1 MARAF
6 KINASGARIVMA
18 RIARRLIMPFAF
30 AAMTPTAGHAFA
42 QGAFPAPLPGQAAAS
57 VRNALQDACM
67 KEFAP
72 LREETVERAKL
83 IKAARERHAP
93 PDEACNLLGNFAQSE
108 LKMIKYIEANSAKCR
123 IPPQVADQ
131 LKASHK
137 NTEGMQAQ
145 VCVMARQA
153 QTRGPSLSE
162 VLGPPKRE
170 PAGPLGDFGTFR

>member
-6 KINASGARIVMA
+6 KINASVARIVMA
-18 RIARRLIMPFAF
+18 RISRRLIMPFAF
-30 AAMTPTAGHAFA
+30 TAMTLTVGHALA
-42 QGAFPAPLPGQAAAS
+42 QDAFPAPLPEQAAALM
-57 VRNALQDACM
+57 RNALQGACT

-108 LKMIKYIEANSAKCR
+108 IKMIKYIETNSAKCG
-123 IPPQVADQ
+123 IPPQIADQ

-137 NTEGMQAQ
+137 NTEATLAQ

-170 PAGPLGDFGTFR
+170 PAGPVGDFGIFR